1 MPSVALEVES
11 TRIATICCDDFHIV
25 TVRVTGARVEDTF
38 ATLEMT
44 ASKYPEGTESTYLT
58 WVHDYSLRPGQ
69 RVTVRFMEAGETTG
83 EGKTIDDLYPG
94 EAQDQAQDL
103 KTEAECFQ
111 ELRALPNVR
120 AGYNFWLSSP
130 AQPSYRGAT
139 NSDEH
144 AFSFHLLW
152 NCVRPDRANVF
163 LGSYT
168 IDSVEKRTPS
178 REHAHEYISAGESA
192 ALQVDA

>member
-25 TVRVTGARVEDTF
+25 TVRVSGARVEETF

-44 ASKYPEGTESTYLT
+44 ASKYPEGKESSYLT
-58 WVHDYSLRPGQ
+58 WLHDYALQPGQ
-69 RVTVRFMEAGETTG
+69 RVTVRFVETGETTG
-83 EGKTIDDLYPG
+83 EGKTVDDLYPG
-94 EAQDQAQDL
+94 EEQNQEQES

-111 ELRALPNVR
+111 ELRTMPTVR

-130 AQPSYRGAT
+130 AQSSYRGAT
-139 NSDEH
+139 NPDEH

-152 NCVRPDRANVF
+152 NWARPDRANVY

-168 IDSVEKRTPS
+168 IDSVEKRMPS
-178 REHAHEYISAGESA
+178 REHVHEYISTGESA
-192 ALQVDA
+192 TLRVDA